1 MHGIVVLPFRR
12 HKVIESRRLTT
23 IVLYADA
30 GLKPGDKVSVA
41 HIVPGWQQAGAG
53 LVSVS
58 RQHVVGQEGA
68 GVYSIVLGLTLRP
81 SSYAVL
87 LITH

>member
-1 MHGIVVLPFRR
+1 MLLR
-12 HKVIESRRLTT
+12 
-23 IVLYADA
+23 ADA
-30 GLKPGDKVSVA
+30 GLKPGDKVSVM

-53 LVSVS
+53 LVSVG

-68 GVYSIVLGLTLRP
+68 GVYSIVLGVTLKP